1 MSEINISVLLDEATL
16 VRFFKDIEKRRTN
29 DNKEVFNKRKIE
41 YVEAVRAI
49 DYILTLPKKYED
61 EQKVLTTNAE

>member
-16 VRFFKDIEKRRTN
+16 VRFFKDIEKRRAK
-29 DNKEVFNKRKIE
+29 DNKEVFQGRKIE

-61 EQKVLTTNAE
+61 EQKVLTTNA